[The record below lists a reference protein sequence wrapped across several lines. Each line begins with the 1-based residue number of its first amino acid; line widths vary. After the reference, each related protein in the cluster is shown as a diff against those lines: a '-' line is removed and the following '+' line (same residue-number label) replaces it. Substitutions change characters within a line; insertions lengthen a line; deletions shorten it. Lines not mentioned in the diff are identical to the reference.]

1 MSFGFRNAVAATLL
15 GSGLFLAQP
24 ASATI
29 VRVQTNLGDFDIN
42 LFDNA
47 TPKTVAN
54 FLAYVNANAYA
65 TNVVYRSEP
74 GFVVQAGG
82 YRYPGSLPLVAVAEN
97 PKVANEPVYSNVRGT
112 IAMAKIATDPNSAT
126 NQWFINLG
134 DNSANLDTQNGGF
147 TAFGQVIGNG
157 MTVVDAIAALTRFNM
172 GGNFTA
178 VPLRNYTA
186 ADATAGVTVT
196 DNNLVLI
203 SNIIVIDSSASSA
216 ASLTPVP
223 NTRINAPSGGGGGG
237 GGGDSGGGGTFG
249 LAGLFALGMLV
260 LGRRVLARAPRA

>member
-1 MSFGFRNAVAATLL
+1 MTIGLKNAVAASLV
-15 GSGLFLAQP
+15 GVALFLAQP

-29 VRVQTNLGDFDIN
+29 VRVQTVLGDVDIN

-54 FLAYVNANAYA
+54 FLAYVNANAFA
-65 TNVVYRSEP
+65 SNVVYRSEP

-82 YRYPGSLPLVAVAEN
+82 FRYSGALPLVAVPEN

-112 IAMAKIATDPNSAT
+112 VAMAKIATDPNSAT
-126 NQWFINLG
+126 NQWFINLA

-147 TAFGQVIGNG
+147 TVFGQVTSG
-157 MTVVDAIAALTRFNM
+157 MAVVDAIAALSRFNM

-178 VPLRNYTA
+178 VPLRNYTQ

-203 SNIIVIDSSASSA
+203 TNIIVIDSSVNSASGLS
-216 ASLTPVP
+216 PVA
-223 NTRINAPSGGGGGG
+223 NTRINAPSGGGDDGG
-237 GGGDSGGGGTFG
+237 GGGDLG
-249 LAGLFALGMLV
+249 LAGVFALGML
-260 LGRRVLARAPRA
+260 LAARRFLARESRA